1 MLEDIKND
9 IAEFHRKHGA
19 CRLENEAAE
28 NEFIADA
35 ETVLDRCELCAETF
49 EERHELAKFCNFL
62 GSWLMVFTYRLKE
75 GRKYYQKALALH
87 PIPLIFTGN
96 TTPRLKRLWRTRSS
110 APPSL
115 FRTR

>member
-35 ETVLDRCELCAETF
+35 ETVLDRC
-49 EERHELAKFCNFL
+49 
-62 GSWLMVFTYRLKE
+62 
-75 GRKYYQKALALH
+75 
-87 PIPLIFTGN
+87 
-96 TTPRLKRLWRTRSS
+96 
-110 APPSL
+110 
-115 FRTR
+115 